1 MNRNKYLVCVCLSGL
16 GVWLQARPVETA
28 PRDTA
33 AWPGTGYAALVSD
46 PSGSLAAGSAGAAA
60 FEYAADIDMGKA
72 LYGKIAGLNVTPGTG
87 SSASNLAV
95 LTLHGHTPLVLVD
108 GYPRDMQDLTWSEIE
123 SVTVLKDAAAAA
135 IYGMRGANGVV
146 AVKTRRGRNQPLRV
160 TARYQLGVNTQF
172 RSPEFAGA
180 YTYAQC
186 LNAALAADG
195 LAPRYGIQEQEA
207 FKNGTYPDEFP
218 DVDWWKESLRSTG
231 INHRLDL
238 TFTGGGPKFRYFAAV
253 EYYRDRSM
261 LESNAADSRYDTK
274 PTDTRLNL
282 RTNLDVNMTESTR
295 MHLGVVGKLQEINGS
310 NGSDIFQAL
319 YRTPAAAFPVKYADG
334 TYGGN
339 SVYGDRNPVGML
351 VDRGHRRQ
359 ASGLLLADLNL
370 EQRLDGLTEGLLAE
384 ASVAF
389 DNSGWM
395 YEETSKEYRYLDT
408 QGSILSDGT
417 LVTHPLWYGKDS
429 ETVGHSQGFQS
440 LYMRS
445 DFRVRLAYDRLFGG
459 KHRVAA
465 DAVFEQQAL
474 TRNGRNRGTKNQSLT
489 ADVAYSYA
497 GKYFF
502 NGVFSRSGS
511 AYLPRGDKFRH
522 YPAVS
527 AAWLVTGEDF
537 MKKVSFIDWL
547 KLRVSYGLSG
557 WDGNMSHELWR
568 QSYGGNYAGGYYF
581 GKNIA
586 EAWGQ
591 AEGPLPVENLTAER
605 SERFT
610 FGFDLQAFR
619 GRFAFSADAFRERR
633 SDVLVSGTNSVSS
646 LIGIDLRQQC
656 AGVYLYRGVDLA
668 LSWNDRKGAW
678 RYGLAAT
685 MSYLGSE
692 VVNENQAYQ
701 EYAYLYHRGNRV
713 GQCYGLEAI
722 GFFADRMDINNSP
735 VQTFSQVR
743 PGDIKYKD
751 QNGDNR
757 IDEKDVVRMFGSTSP
772 RCYFGLSLQA
782 AWKGVEVAADFQGM
796 TGVTTSLLGSPLYK
810 PLVDNG
816 TISDTFL
823 KNEVPWTPENR
834 QAATMPRLTTQ
845 PNANNYRDNSLW
857 YRDASYLKLRS
868 LVVAY
873 TFPRSVVRF
882 ADMKLFAQGTNLFS
896 LDNIGFAD
904 PEQLSAAY
912 PSVRTYWAGVRFDF

>member
-1 MNRNKYLVCVCLSGL
+1 MNRNKYILCVCLSGL
-16 GVWLQARPVETA
+16 AAWLPARPAVTA
-28 PRDTA
+28 PRDTTER
-33 AWPGTGYAALVSD
+33 PETGYAALVSGR
-46 PSGSLAAGSAGAAA
+46 SAGVAGSSAGAAA

-72 LYGKIAGLNVTPGTG
+72 LYGKIAGLNVTPGAG
-87 SSASNLAV
+87 SSAVNLAAFS
-95 LTLHGHTPLVLVD
+95 LHGHTPLVLVD
-108 GYPRDMQDLTWSEIE
+108 GFPRDIHDLTLAEIE

-135 IYGMRGANGVV
+135 VYGMRGANGVV
-146 AVKTRRGRNQPLRV
+146 SVKTRRGRNQPLRIA
-160 TARYQLGVNTQF
+160 ARYQMGVNTQF
-172 RSPEFAGA
+172 RSPDFADA
-180 YTYAQC
+180 FTYAQC
-186 LNAALAADG
+186 LNAASAADG
-195 LAPRYGIQEQEA
+195 LAPRYNIQEQEA
-207 FKNGTYPDEFP
+207 FKNGAFPDEFP
-218 DVDWWKESLRSTG
+218 NVDWWKEALHATG
-231 INHRLDL
+231 VSHRLDL
-238 TFTGGGPKFRYFAAV
+238 TFTGGGPRFRYFAAA

-261 LESNAADSRYDTK
+261 LAFHTTDSRYDAK

-282 RTNLDVNMTESTR
+282 RTNLDVDITESTR
-295 MHLGVVGKLQEINGS
+295 MHLGATGKLQEINGS
-310 NGSDIFQAL
+310 GGGDVFQAL
-319 YRTPAAAFPVKYADG
+319 YRTPAAAFPVKHADG

-351 VDRGHRRQ
+351 VDRGHYRQ

-370 EQRLDGLTEGLLAE
+370 EQRLDGITEGLLAV

-389 DNSGWM
+389 DNCGWM
-395 YEETSKEYRYLDT
+395 YEQTSKEYRYLDA
-408 QGSILSDGT
+408 QGSLLPDGT
-417 LVTHPLWYGKDS
+417 LVTRPLWYGKDS
-429 ETVGHSQGFQS
+429 ETVGHSQGFES

-445 DFRVRLAYDRLFGG
+445 DFRFRLAYDRLFGG
-459 KHRVAA
+459 KHRVGA
-465 DAVFEQQAL
+465 DAVFEQQSLA
-474 TRNGRNRGTKNQSLT
+474 RNGRNRGAKRLT
-489 ADVAYSYA
+489 LLADVSYSYA

-511 AYLPRGDKFRH
+511 AYLPDGDKFRH
-522 YPAVS
+522 YPAAS

-537 MKKVSFIDWL
+537 MKNVPFVDLL

-581 GKNIA
+581 GKNAA
-586 EAWGQ
+586 ESWGQ

-610 FGFDLQAFR
+610 FGIDFEAFR
-619 GRFAFSADAFRERR
+619 GRLAFSADAFRERR
-633 SDVLVSGTNSVSS
+633 SDVLVSGMNSVSS
-646 LIGIDLRQQC
+646 LIGIDLREQC
-656 AGVYLYRGVDLA
+656 AGVYLYRGADLA
-668 LSWNDRKGAW
+668 LSWSDAKGAW
-678 RYGLAAT
+678 RYGASAT
-685 MSYLGSE
+685 LSYLGSE

-713 GQCYGLEAI
+713 GQCYGLEAV
-722 GFFADRMDINNSP
+722 GFFSDRMEINNSP

-757 IDEKDVVRMFGSTSP
+757 IDDKDVVRMFGSTSP

-782 AWKGVEVAADFQGM
+782 AWKGLEVRADFQGM
-796 TGVTTSLLGSPLYK
+796 TGVTTSLLNSPLYK

-816 TISDTFL
+816 TVSDTFL

-845 PNANNYRDNSLW
+845 PNANNYRNNSLW

-873 TFPRSVVRF
+873 TFPRAVVRF

-904 PEQLSAAY
+904 PEQLQAAY
-912 PSVRTYWAGVRFDF
+912 PSVRSYWAGMRFDF